1 MEDINNDD
9 KNLSTIDALRRQEDD
24 VSICI
29 NFINLSTNNEITETC
44 RTSMVVYLQKIG
56 KALKLSPETVW
67 IAISFFDR
75 YLSSGKGKSNDALQD
90 KYKFQLVAISSFY
103 IAVKLYEQV
112 ELSVDTLAKLCKGY
126 YAKEDILQSEE
137 DILFA
142 LDFRLT
148 TPTPM
153 EFIRHYIHLL
163 PSDII
168 DNKLLKECEKRVEYT
183 STDIYFTF
191 CKPSCVGASILT
203 SILLDQNV
211 MSSTERQ
218 TLYLKLA
225 KMTDLIEVME
235 CQKKLATGMA
245 VSIPH
250 VSSVKK
256 SISSK
261 VATTP
266 VVAIA
271 SDESSPVSVE
281 KTPRAA

>member
-1 MEDINNDD
+1 MDINDD
-9 KNLSTIDALRRQEDD
+9 ENRSTINALRRQEDE
-24 VSICI
+24 VSPCI
-29 NFINLSTNNEITETC
+29 NFLSLSTNNEIDETC
-44 RTSMVVYLQKIG
+44 RTSMVVYLQRIG

-90 KYKFQLVAISSFY
+90 KYEFQLVAISSFY
-103 IAVKLYEQV
+103 IAVKLYERV
-112 ELSVDTLAKLCKGY
+112 ELTVDVLAKLCKGY
-126 YAKEDILQSEE
+126 YAESDIIDSEE

-142 LDFRLT
+142 LDFRLA

-153 EFIRHYIHLL
+153 EFIRHYMHLL

-168 DNKLLKECEKRVEYT
+168 DNKLKACEKRVEYT

-203 SILLDQNV
+203 SILLDQDV
-211 MSSTERQ
+211 LSSTQRQ
-218 TLYLKLA
+218 TLFLKLT

-235 CQKKLATGMA
+235 CQKKLATGKP
-245 VSIPH
+245 VSIPL
-250 VSSVKK
+250 VSSAKK
-256 SISSK
+256 SLSK
-261 VATTP
+261 VAAAP
-266 VVAIA
+266 IVAIG
-271 SDESSPVSVE
+271 ESSPVSVE

>member
-1 MEDINNDD
+1 MDDYNDE
-9 KNLSTIDALRRQEDD
+9 NLTTIEALRRQEDD
-24 VSICI
+24 VSNCM
-29 NFINLSTNNEITETC
+29 NFINLSTNNEIDETC

-67 IAISFFDR
+67 QSISFDR

-112 ELSVDTLAKLCKGY
+112 ELSVGTLAKLCKGY
-126 YAKEDILQSEE
+126 YAESDIIDSEE

-163 PSDII
+163 PSETI
-168 DNKLLKECEKRVEYT
+168 DKKNLLKECEKRVEYT

-191 CKPSCVGASILT
+191 CKPSCVGASIFT
-203 SILLDQNV
+203 SILLDQDV
-211 MSSTERQ
+211 LSSTQRQ

-235 CQKKLATGMA
+235 CQKKLGAGKA
-245 VSIPH
+245 VSIPLI
-250 VSSVKK
+250 SSVKK
-256 SISSK
+256 SVSK

-266 VVAIA
+266 IVALG
-271 SDESSPVSVE
+271 DSSPVSVE

>member
-1 MEDINNDD
+1 MDD
-9 KNLSTIDALRRQEDD
+9 DENLSKIDALRRQEDECQT
-24 VSICI
+24 CI
-29 NFINLSTNNEITETC
+29 NFINLSTNNEIDETC

-67 IAISFFDR
+67 QSISFFDR

-90 KYKFQLVAISSFY
+90 KYRFQLVAISSFY

-112 ELSVDTLAKLCKGY
+112 ELSVGTLAKLCKGY
-126 YAKEDILQSEE
+126 YAKEDILEGEE

-142 LDFRLT
+142 LNFRLA
-148 TPTPM
+148 TPTPG
-153 EFIRHYIHLL
+153 EFIRHYMHLL

-191 CKPSCVGASILT
+191 CKPSCVGASVLT
-203 SILLDQNV
+203 SILLDQDV
-211 MSSTERQ
+211 LTSSQRQ

-225 KMTDLIEVME
+225 KITDLIEVME
-235 CQKKLATGMA
+235 CQKKLATGKA
-245 VSIPH
+245 VSIPL
-250 VSSVKK
+250 VSVKK
-256 SISSK
+256 ISK
-261 VATTP
+261 VTTTP
-266 VVAIA
+266 IVAIG
-271 SDESSPVSVE
+271 DSSPVSVE

>member
-1 MEDINNDD
+1 MDDYNDE
-9 KNLSTIDALRRQEDD
+9 NLTTIEALRRQEDD
-24 VSICI
+24 VSNCM
-29 NFINLSTNNEITETC
+29 NFISLSTNNEIDETC

-67 IAISFFDR
+67 QSISFFDR

-90 KYKFQLVAISSFY
+90 KYKFQLVAIASFY

-112 ELSVDTLAKLCKGY
+112 ELSVGTLAKLCKGY
-126 YAKEDILQSEE
+126 YAESDIIDCEE

-142 LDFRLT
+142 LNFRLA
-148 TPTPM
+148 TPTPV

-163 PSDII
+163 PLDII
-168 DNKLLKECEKRVEYT
+168 DKKALLKECEKKVEYT

-191 CKPSCVGASILT
+191 CKPSCVGASIMT
-203 SILLDQNV
+203 SILLDQDV
-211 MSSTERQ
+211 LSTQERQ

-235 CQKKLATGMA
+235 CQKKLVTGKP
-245 VSIPH
+245 VSIPRI
-250 VSSVKK
+250 SSVKK
-256 SISSK
+256 SVSK
-261 VATTP
+261 AVATP
-266 VVAIA
+266 VAIA
-271 SDESSPVSVE
+271 SSESSPVSVE

>member
-1 MEDINNDD
+1 MDDTNDET
-9 KNLSTIDALRRQEDD
+9 LSTIDALRRQENE
-24 VSICI
+24 VSPCI
-29 NFINLSTNNEITETC
+29 NFLSLCTNNEIDETC
-44 RTSMVVYLQKIG
+44 RISMVVYLQKIG

-67 IAISFFDR
+67 QSISFFDR

-90 KYKFQLVAISSFY
+90 KYQFQLVAISSFY

-126 YAKEDILQSEE
+126 YAENDILTSEE

-142 LDFRLT
+142 LDFRLA
-148 TPTPM
+148 TPTPL

-163 PSDII
+163 PSETI
-168 DNKLLKECEKRVEYT
+168 DKKAFLKACEKRVEYT

-191 CKPSCVGASILT
+191 CKPSCVGASIMT
-203 SILLDQNV
+203 SILLDQDV
-211 MSSTERQ
+211 LSTQERQ

-235 CQKKLATGMA
+235 CQKKLVTGKP
-245 VSIPH
+245 VSIPL

-256 SISSK
+256 SVSK
-261 VATTP
+261 VAAAP
-266 VVAIA
+266 VVALG
-271 SDESSPVSVE
+271 ESSPVSVE

>member
-1 MEDINNDD
+1 MDDINDD
-9 KNLSTIDALRRQEDD
+9 KNLSTIDALRRQENE
-24 VSICI
+24 VSPCI
-29 NFINLSTNNEITETC
+29 NFINLATNNEIDETC

-67 IAISFFDR
+67 QSISFFDR

-112 ELSVDTLAKLCKGY
+112 ELSVGTFAKLCKGY
-126 YAKEDILQSEE
+126 YAKEDIIDCEE

-142 LDFRLT
+142 LDFRLA

-168 DNKLLKECEKRVEYT
+168 DNKLLKVCEKRVEYT

-211 MSSTERQ
+211 LSSPQRQ

-235 CQKKLATGMA
+235 CQKKL
-245 VSIPH
+245 VKP
-250 VSSVKK
+250 VKPLVSVKK
-256 SISSK
+256 SVSK

-266 VVAIA
+266 IVALGG
-271 SDESSPVSVE
+271 SSPVSVE

>member
-1 MEDINNDD
+1 MNDINDD
-9 KNLSTIDALRRQEDD
+9 ENLSTIDVLRRQENE
-24 VSICI
+24 VSPCI
-29 NFINLSTNNEITETC
+29 NFINLSTNNEIDETC

-67 IAISFFDR
+67 QSISFFDR
-75 YLSSGKGKSNDALQD
+75 YLSSGKGKSNDAMQD

-126 YAKEDILQSEE
+126 YAEKDILTSEE

-142 LDFRLT
+142 LDFRLA
-148 TPTPM
+148 TPTPV

-163 PSDII
+163 PSETI
-168 DNKLLKECEKRVEYT
+168 DKKNLLKACEKRVEYT

-191 CKPSCVGASILT
+191 CRPSCVGASVLT
-203 SILLDQNV
+203 SILLDQDV
-211 MSSTERQ
+211 LSTQERQ

-235 CQKKLATGMA
+235 CQKKLATGKA
-245 VSIPH
+245 VNMPL

-261 VATTP
+261 VAAP
-266 VVAIA
+266 VVAIG
-271 SDESSPVSVE
+271 ESSPVSVE
-281 KTPRAA
+281 KAPLPRAA

>member
-1 MEDINNDD
+1 MDD
-9 KNLSTIDALRRQEDD
+9 DENLTTIEALRRQEDD
-24 VSICI
+24 VSNCM
-29 NFINLSTNNEITETC
+29 NFISLSTNNEIDETC

-67 IAISFFDR
+67 QSISFFDR

-112 ELSVDTLAKLCKGY
+112 ELSVNTLAKLCKGY
-126 YAKEDILQSEE
+126 YAESDIIDCEE

-142 LDFRLT
+142 LNFRLA

-153 EFIRHYIHLL
+153 EFIRHYMHLL

-191 CKPSCVGASILT
+191 CKPSCVGASVLT
-203 SILLDQNV
+203 SILLDQDIL
-211 MSSTERQ
+211 SSTQRQ

-235 CQKKLATGMA
+235 CQKKLVKPVKPL
-245 VSIPH
+245 VSA
-250 VSSVKK
+250 KK
-256 SISSK
+256 SVFK

-266 VVAIA
+266 IVALG
-271 SDESSPVSVE
+271 DSSPVSVE

>member
-1 MEDINNDD
+1 MDDDD
-9 KNLSTIDALRRQEDD
+9 KNLSTIDALRRQEDECQN
-24 VSICI
+24 CI
-29 NFINLSTNNEITETC
+29 NFINLSTNNEIDETC

-67 IAISFFDR
+67 MAISFFDR

-90 KYKFQLVAISSFY
+90 KYQFQLVAISSFY

-112 ELSVDTLAKLCKGY
+112 ELSVGTLAKLCKGY
-126 YAKEDILQSEE
+126 YAESDIIDSEE

-142 LDFRLT
+142 LDFRLA
-148 TPTPM
+148 TPTPV
-153 EFIRHYIHLL
+153 EFIRHYMHLL

-168 DNKLLKECEKRVEYT
+168 DNKKNLLKECEKRVEYT

-191 CKPSCVGASILT
+191 YKPSCVGASVLT
-203 SILLDQNV
+203 SILLDQDV
-211 MSSTERQ
+211 LSTSTQRQ

-235 CQKKLATGMA
+235 CQKKLVTGKP
-245 VSIPH
+245 VSKPL
-250 VSSVKK
+250 VSVKK
-256 SISSK
+256 SVSK

-266 VVAIA
+266 IVAIG
-271 SDESSPVSVE
+271 DSSPVSVE

>member
-1 MEDINNDD
+1 MDDNDD
-9 KNLSTIDALRRQEDD
+9 ETLSRIKALRRQEDD
-24 VSICI
+24 VSNCM
-29 NFINLSTNNEITETC
+29 NFISLSTNNEIDETC

-67 IAISFFDR
+67 QSISFFDR

-90 KYKFQLVAISSFY
+90 KYQFQLVAIASFY

-112 ELSVDTLAKLCKGY
+112 KLSVGTLAKLCKGY
-126 YAKEDILQSEE
+126 YAKEDILAGEE

-142 LDFRLT
+142 LNFRLA
-148 TPTPM
+148 TPTPG

-168 DNKLLKECEKRVEYT
+168 DSKLLKECEKRVEYT

-211 MSSTERQ
+211 MSSTQRQ

-235 CQKKLATGMA
+235 CQKKLVTGKP
-245 VSIPH
+245 VSIPLI
-250 VSSVKK
+250 SSVKK
-256 SISSK
+256 SVSK
-261 VATTP
+261 VAAAP

-271 SDESSPVSVE
+271 SSESSPVSVE